1 MINSKNV
8 SDEYDR
14 LTALAKQRKKDAAA
28 QLKELKKKRKQPE
41 TNGPAPMAFK
51 EGIVEKLMGVKDPLF
66 EVLFY
71 LNEKV
76 KNAKVVKEADIPYN
90 VKTALHLLKD
100 LLCDDQKQQSEE
112 DFL

>member
-8 SDEYDR
+8 SEEYDR

-28 QLKELKKKRKQPE
+28 QLKERRKKRKQPE
-41 TNGPAPMAFK
+41 ANGSTAMAFK
-51 EGIVEKLMGVKDPLF
+51 EGIVEKLADIKDPLF

-76 KNAKVVKEADIPYN
+76 KKCKGYN
-90 VKTALHLLKD
+90 R
-100 LLCDDQKQQSEE
+100 S
-112 DFL
+112 